1 MTSRQIITKIK
12 CLLSLVAFFD
22 GISMPYF
29 CFCKKMCHHRQ
40 YQEKIKK
47 KKITNL
53 MIIVI
58 VYVIIYQCKFAVFC
72 PSQMHLS

>member
-29 CFCKKMCHHRQ
+29 CFCKKMYHHRQ
-40 YQEKIKK
+40 YQE

-72 PSQMHLS
+72 PSQTHLS

>member
-1 MTSRQIITKIK
+1 
-12 CLLSLVAFFD
+12 
-22 GISMPYF
+22 
-29 CFCKKMCHHRQ
+29 MCHHRQ
-40 YQEKIKK
+40 YQE

-72 PSQMHLS
+72 PSQTHLSSMPRQIRQMHIVNMPK